1 MTALP
6 EILVLV
12 FVDMGEEYIR
22 VALGVCSLPF
32 DGESVVCRF
41 LYAVV
46 LHGVETVTSVPS
58 RISPR
63 WLSTIE

>member
-6 EILVLV
+6 EIVVLV

-22 VALGVCSLPF
+22 VALGVCSFPS

-46 LHGVETVTSVPS
+46 LHGVSHGGAP
-58 RISPR
+58 
-63 WLSTIE
+63 